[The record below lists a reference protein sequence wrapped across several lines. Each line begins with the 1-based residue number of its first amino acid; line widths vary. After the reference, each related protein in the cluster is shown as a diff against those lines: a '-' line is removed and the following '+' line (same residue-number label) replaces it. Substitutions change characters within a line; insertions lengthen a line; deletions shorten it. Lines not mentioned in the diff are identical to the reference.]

1 MKVSIITIAYNAAE
15 TIEETIRSVI
25 SQDYHDIEYILIDGA
40 SQDNTL
46 EIAQQYVSGIAKII
60 SEPDEGIY
68 DAMNKGVRN
77 ATGDLIGILNA
88 DDVFAHSHVISRVVE
103 TMKAGKSD
111 ACYAD
116 LQYISRE
123 NPGKVVRYWKSGQ
136 YVKSSFLNGWMPP
149 HPTFFLKKELY
160 CKYGVYRIALRSS
173 ADYELMLRMLYKFD
187 VKTSYLP
194 EVVVH
199 MKMGGQS
206 NVSLRNRLRA
216 NNEDRLAWKLNE
228 LKPERLTFIK
238 KPLGKISQFFRR

>member
-88 DDVFAHSHVISRVVE
+88 DDVFAHREVISRVVE
-103 TMKAGKSD
+103 TMKAGNTD

-116 LQYISRE
+116 LKYVSRE

-136 YVKSSFLNGWMPP
+136 YVKSAFLNGWMPP

-160 CKYGVYRIALRSS
+160 FKYGVYRTALRSS

-199 MKMGGQS
+199 MKLGGQS

-228 LKPERLTFIK
+228 LKPARLTFIK

>member
-40 SQDNTL
+40 SQDKTL

-88 DDVFAHSHVISRVVE
+88 DDVFAHREVISRVVE
-103 TMKAGKSD
+103 TMKAGNTD

-116 LQYISRE
+116 LKYVSRE

-136 YVKSSFLNGWMPP
+136 YVKSAFLNGWMPP

-160 CKYGVYRIALRSS
+160 FKYGVYRTALRSS

-199 MKMGGQS
+199 MKLGGQS

-228 LKPERLTFIK
+228 LKPARLTFIK

>member
-40 SQDNTL
+40 SQDKTL

-88 DDVFAHSHVISRVVE
+88 DDVFAHREVISRVVE
-103 TMKAGKSD
+103 TMKAGNTD

-116 LQYISRE
+116 LEYVSRE

-136 YVKSSFLNGWMPP
+136 YVKSAFLNGWMPP

-160 CKYGVYRIALRSS
+160 FKYGVYRTALRSS

-199 MKMGGQS
+199 MKLGGQS